1 MPEVK
6 FKYTTLGKYK
16 ALATKD
22 EGTLYFLTNGQLY
35 KGDLLISDIRIITT
49 EFPDVYNEADKGH
62 FFISLSTGEIR
73 YLGDDGWVNI
83 SQLYTEN
90 VLLSED
96 NINRLIEA
104 IGLETKTIRM
114 PTLEADGT
122 LAIWTPSN
130 VTEVEVYVP
139 SS

>member
-6 FKYTTLGKYK
+6 FKYTTLAKYE
-16 ALATKD
+16 ALARKD

-49 EFPDVYNEADKGH
+49 DFPDVYNSEDIGH
-62 FFISLSTGEIR
+62 FFVSLQTGEIR
-73 YLGDDGWVNI
+73 YLGEDGWINI

-90 VLLSED
+90 ILLSEE
-96 NINRLIEA
+96 NINKLIEA
-104 IGLETKTIRM
+104 IGLETKTIKM
-114 PTLEADGT
+114 PTLQADGT

-130 VTEVEVYVP
+130 VTEVEVFVP